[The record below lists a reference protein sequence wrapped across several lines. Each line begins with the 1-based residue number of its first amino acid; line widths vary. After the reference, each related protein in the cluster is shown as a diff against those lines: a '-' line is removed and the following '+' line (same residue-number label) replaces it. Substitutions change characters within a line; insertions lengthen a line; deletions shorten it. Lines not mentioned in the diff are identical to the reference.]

1 MVGAFSR
8 TRESPVATRVLLIE
22 DDDGDAFLVEEL
34 LNETGKT
41 FDLRRVRSL
50 AEAKA
55 AVQDAACVLLDLG
68 LQIGRAHV

>member
-1 MVGAFSR
+1 MVRALSGI
-8 TRESPVATRVLLIE
+8 RETPVATRVLLIE

-34 LNETGKT
+34 LHETGKV
-41 FDLRRVRSL
+41 FDLHRVRTL

-68 LQIGRAHV
+68 QIERAHV